1 MRRREPRRGASG
13 RVEAAVEVGTERG
26 RGHDHGLGRDAG
38 GGQGRGQDQETGGGL
53 GTHKKS
59 YLQNTNILD
68 RAMDVTKTSSST
80 SNCFSD
86 LGIEGGRGLGRGHV
100 TGADDRGRGHA
111 TDVGGRDR
119 GHVIGVGGPGPGDSV
134 R

>member
-1 MRRREPRRGASG
+1 MENLGG
-13 RVEAAVEVGTERG
+13 RVFST
-26 RGHDHGLGRDAG
+26 
-38 GGQGRGQDQETGGGL
+38 TG
-53 GTHKKS
+53 KK
-59 YLQNTNILD
+59 LLRLVLR
-68 RAMDVTKTSSST
+68 RALDVTKKSLST

>member
-26 RGHDHGLGRDAG
+26 RGHDHGLGTDAG

-53 GTHKKS
+53 GTHKKI
-59 YLQNTNILD
+59 LFTNILH
-68 RAMDVTKTSSST
+68 RAMDVTKTSLST